1 MVRAPRAAARGSTRS
16 GRHQTPVEDLAQ
28 VRADRGSGHIERFRE
43 RWYTGCGSKG
53 NGTVIHKPRASPTAA
68 SLPAAATPPR
78 LNSAVAPAENAPGEP
93 HPAMRGSTALTSAT
107 VPAAGS
113 DGYLTASP
121 SRASTTSRC
130 IIRHTSPSVRP
141 ATHRSRSASG
151 GPVGL
156 PCAWAKSQCP
166 SHTGDHRATR
176 NSETACSPTTSTA
189 ATKAVCEYILSTKA
203 TRAGAGRGKA
213 EDTGGPRVA
222 GVPAK
227 RKAAAGAAQRAPA
240 PKRTRTAA
248 PANTATATPLSEE
261 AHRRQ
266 LMREGKQRAPRQ
278 EEKPPI
284 IFF

>member
-1 MVRAPRAAARGSTRS
+1 MRMANPIL
-16 GRHQTPVEDLAQ
+16 Q
-28 VRADRGSGHIERFRE
+28 
-43 RWYTGCGSKG
+43 C
-53 NGTVIHKPRASPTAA
+53 
-68 SLPAAATPPR
+68 
-78 LNSAVAPAENAPGEP
+78 
-93 HPAMRGSTALTSAT
+93 RGSTAIGDCACCGNRWVFDSEFNSHKCDLL
-107 VPAAGS
+107 VRQPANVLVGTPSDSPLAQSERWSCGASLRAG
-113 DGYLTASP
+113 
-121 SRASTTSRC
+121 
-130 IIRHTSPSVRP
+130 
-141 ATHRSRSASG
+141 
-151 GPVGL
+151 
-156 PCAWAKSQCP
+156 KSQCP
-166 SHTGDHRATR
+166 WHSGDRATR
-176 NSETACSPTTSTA
+176 NSETVCSPTTSTA
-189 ATKAVCEYILSTKA
+189 ATKAVCEYILSKKA